1 MASLARVTLKDVA
14 ARAGVSYQTVSKVIN
29 GQGSVGRETE
39 ELIWQVVGEL
49 GYRTNVTARSL
60 RKQATGLIGYTWTPM
75 PPDRVN
81 PILDRFLTGTMQA
94 AEAVGYHLMLFPSP
108 ASDEQ
113 VSVYRQLIHSGR
125 VDGFIVASTNYD
137 DPRIK
142 LLLELQFPFVA
153 FGRANPEWDFC
164 FVDVDGRAGVRAA
177 TEHLLAQ
184 GHRAIA
190 IIAWPGSSRV
200 GTSRFNGYQDALL
213 AAGIEPNGRWI
224 ARTES
229 SFQEGY
235 AAMAAMLALP
245 PDERPTAV
253 VAIDDNLAIG
263 AMRAAI
269 DAGLAVGPQFGV
281 AGFDDTPGVQHLT
294 PPLTSVRQPI
304 LEVAQTL
311 VPMLFH
317 LIDGRRPDPDKV
329 ILAPRLIVRAS
340 SLRTTANTVKEPL
353 L

>member
-1 MASLARVTLKDVA
+1 MPPVSRVTLKDVA

-29 GQGSVGRETE
+29 GQGTVGRETE
-39 ELIWQVVGEL
+39 EHIWQVVAEL

-75 PPDRVN
+75 PPDRAN

-113 VSVYRQLIHSGR
+113 VNVYRQLVHSGR

-137 DPRIK
+137 DPRIR
-142 LLLELQFPFVA
+142 LLLELNFPFVA
-153 FGRANPEWDFC
+153 FGRANPDWDFC

-190 IIAWPGSSRV
+190 VIGWPGSSRV
-200 GTSRFNGYQDALL
+200 GTSRFAGYLDALA
-213 AAGIEPNGRWI
+213 AAGIDPHPHWI

-229 SFQEGY
+229 SFQDAY
-235 AAMAAMLALP
+235 ALTQGFLALP
-245 PDERPTAV
+245 PAERPTAV
-253 VAIDDNLAIG
+253 VALDDTLAIG
-263 AMRAAI
+263 AMRAAL
-269 DAGLAVGPQFGV
+269 DAGLAVGPEFGV
-281 AGFDDTPGVQHLT
+281 TGFDDTPGVQHFS
-294 PPLTSVRQPI
+294 PSLTSVRQPV

-311 VPMLFH
+311 VPMLFQ
-317 LIDGRRPDPDKV
+317 LIDGQRPDPDKV
-329 ILAPRLIVRAS
+329 ILEPRLIIRAS
-340 SLRTTANTVKEPL
+340 SLRTTMKEQQP
-353 L
+353 

>member
-1 MASLARVTLKDVA
+1 MASVSRVTLKDVA
-14 ARAGVSYQTVSKVIN
+14 ARAGVSYQTVSKVLN

-39 ELIWQVVGEL
+39 ELIWQVVAEL

-60 RKQATGLIGYTWTPM
+60 RKQSTGLIGYTWTPM

-81 PILDRFLTGTMQA
+81 PILDRFLTGSMQA

-113 VSVYRQLIHSGR
+113 VNVYRQLIRSGR

-164 FVDVDGRAGVRAA
+164 YVDVDGRAGVRAA

-190 IIAWPGSSRV
+190 VIRWPGSSRV
-200 GTSRFNGYQDALL
+200 GASRFAGYQDAMA
-213 AAGIEPNGRWI
+213 AAGIEVQPQWI
-224 ARTES
+224 VEAES
-229 SFQEGY
+229 TFQNGY
-235 AAMAAMLALP
+235 AVTQALLALP
-245 PDERPTAV
+245 PGDRSTAI

-263 AMRAAI
+263 ALRAAL
-269 DAGLAVGPQFGV
+269 DAGYAVGPELGIT
-281 AGFDDTPGVQHLT
+281 GFDDTPGVQHLS
-294 PPLTSVRQPI
+294 PALTSVRQPI

-311 VPMLFH
+311 VPMLFQ
-317 LIDGRRPDPDKV
+317 LIDGQHPQPDKV
-329 ILAPRLIVRAS
+329 ILEPRLIVRAS
-340 SLRTTANTVKEPL
+340 SLRNPLKEQ
-353 L
+353 

>member
-1 MASLARVTLKDVA
+1 MPPVSRVTLKDVA

-29 GQGSVGRETE
+29 GQGTVGRETE
-39 ELIWQVVGEL
+39 ELIWQVVAEL

-75 PPDRVN
+75 PPDRAN

-113 VSVYRQLIHSGR
+113 VNVYRQLIHSGR

-142 LLLELQFPFVA
+142 LLLELNFPFVA
-153 FGRANPEWDFC
+153 FGRANPDWDFC
-164 FVDVDGRAGVRAA
+164 YVDVDGRAGVRAA

-190 IIAWPGSSRV
+190 VIGWPGASRV
-200 GTSRFNGYQDALL
+200 GTSRFAGYLDALA
-213 AAGIEPNGRWI
+213 AAGIDPHPHWI

-229 SFQEGY
+229 SFQDAY
-235 AAMAAMLALP
+235 ALTQGFLALP
-245 PDERPTAV
+245 PAERPTAV
-253 VAIDDNLAIG
+253 VALDDTLAIG
-263 AMRAAI
+263 AMRAAL
-269 DAGLAVGPQFGV
+269 DAGLAVGPEFGV
-281 AGFDDTPGVQHLT
+281 TGFDDTPGVQHFS
-294 PPLTSVRQPI
+294 PPLTSVRQPV

-311 VPMLFH
+311 IPMLFH
-317 LIDGRRPDPDKV
+317 LIDGQRPDPDKV
-329 ILAPRLIVRAS
+329 ILEPRLIVRAS
-340 SLRTTANTVKEPL
+340 SLRTTTKEQQP
-353 L
+353 

>member
-1 MASLARVTLKDVA
+1 VASLSRVTLKDVA

-39 ELIWQVVGEL
+39 ELIWQVVAEL

-81 PILDRFLTGTMQA
+81 PILDRFLTGSMQA

-113 VSVYRQLIHSGR
+113 VNVYRQLIHSGR

-137 DPRIK
+137 DPRIR
-142 LLLELQFPFVA
+142 LLMELKFPFVA
-153 FGRANPEWDFC
+153 FGRANPDWDFC
-164 FVDVDGRAGVRAA
+164 YVDVDGRAGVRAA
-177 TEHLLAQ
+177 TEHLLVQ

-190 IIAWPGSSRV
+190 VIAWPGNSRV
-200 GTSRFNGYQDALL
+200 GTSRFAGYQDAMA
-213 AAGIEPNGRWI
+213 AAGFAVNPRWI
-224 ARTES
+224 VRAES

-235 AAMAAMLALP
+235 SATQSLLALP
-245 PDERPTAV
+245 SVERPTAV
-253 VAIDDNLAIG
+253 VALDDNLAIG
-263 AMRAAI
+263 AVRAAE
-269 DAGLAVGPQFGV
+269 DARLAVGTDFAV
-281 AGFDDTPGVQHLT
+281 TGFDDTPGVQYLS

-311 VPMLFH
+311 VPILFQ
-317 LIDGRRPDPDKV
+317 LIDGHRPEPDKI
-329 ILAPRLIVRAS
+329 ILEPRLIVRAS
-340 SLRTTANTVKEPL
+340 SLRTSVKEQGL
-353 L
+353 

>member
-1 MASLARVTLKDVA
+1 MTSLSRVTLKDVA

-29 GQGSVGRETE
+29 GQGTVGRETE
-39 ELIWQVVGEL
+39 ELIWQVVADL

-75 PPDRVN
+75 PPDRAN

-113 VSVYRQLIHSGR
+113 VNVYRQLIHSGR

-142 LLLELQFPFVA
+142 LLMELNFPFVA

-164 FVDVDGRAGVRAA
+164 YVDIDGRAGVRAA

-190 IIAWPGSSRV
+190 VIAWPGSSRV
-200 GTSRFNGYQDALL
+200 GTSRFAGYQDAMA
-213 AAGIEPNGRWI
+213 AAGIEIKPCWVMR
-224 ARTES
+224 AES
-229 SFQEGY
+229 SIADGYSVMQE
-235 AAMAAMLALP
+235 LLSLP
-245 PDERPTAV
+245 AGERPTAV
-253 VAIDDNLAIG
+253 VAIDDNLAMG
-263 AMRAAI
+263 AMRAAQ
-269 DAGLAVGPQFGV
+269 DAGIAVGPQLGIT
-281 AGFDDTPGVQHLT
+281 GFDDTPGIQHLS
-294 PPLTSVRQPI
+294 PPLSSVRQPI

-311 VPMLFH
+311 VPMLFQ

-329 ILAPRLIVRAS
+329 ILQPRLIVRAS
-340 SLRTTANTVKEPL
+340 SLRSAEKEHQP
-353 L
+353 

>member
-1 MASLARVTLKDVA
+1 MASVSRVTLKDVA

-29 GQGSVGRETE
+29 GQGSVGRDTE
-39 ELIWQVVGEL
+39 DLIWQVVAEL

-108 ASDEQ
+108 HSDEQ
-113 VSVYRQLIHSGR
+113 VNVYRQLIHSGR

-153 FGRANPEWDFC
+153 FGRANPDWDFC
-164 FVDVDGRAGVRAA
+164 YVDVDGRAGVRAA

-184 GHRAIA
+184 GHRAVAA
-190 IIAWPGSSRV
+190 IRWPGTSRV
-200 GTSRFNGYQDALL
+200 GTSRFSGYQDAMH
-213 AAGIEPNGRWI
+213 AAGLEVRPEWI
-224 ARTES
+224 AEAES
-229 SFQEGY
+229 TFQDGY
-235 AAMAAMLALP
+235 AAAAALLALP
-245 PDERPTAV
+245 RDVRPTAI
-253 VAIDDNLAIG
+253 VAIDDNVAIG
-263 AMRAAI
+263 AVRAAL
-269 DAGLAVGPQFGV
+269 DGGFAVGPELGI
-281 AGFDDTPGVQHLT
+281 AGFDDMPGIQHLS
-294 PPLTSVRQPI
+294 PALTSVRQPI

-311 VPMLFH
+311 VPMLFQ
-317 LIDGRRPDPDKV
+317 LIDGGRPDPDKV
-329 ILAPRLIVRAS
+329 ILEPRLIVRAS
-340 SLRTTANTVKEPL
+340 SLRNPMKEQQP
-353 L
+353 

>member
-1 MASLARVTLKDVA
+1 MTSLSRVTLKDVA

-29 GQGSVGRETE
+29 GQGTVGRETE
-39 ELIWQVVGEL
+39 ELIWQVVAEL

-75 PPDRVN
+75 PPDRAN

-108 ASDEQ
+108 SSDEQ
-113 VSVYRQLIHSGR
+113 VNVYRQLIHSGR

-142 LLLELQFPFVA
+142 LLMELNFPFVA
-153 FGRANPEWDFC
+153 FGRANPDWDFC
-164 FVDVDGRAGVRAA
+164 YVDIDGRAGVRAA

-184 GHRAIA
+184 GHRSIA
-190 IIAWPGSSRV
+190 VIAWPGSSRV
-200 GTSRFNGYQDALL
+200 GTSRFAGYQDAM
-213 AAGIEPNGRWI
+213 AAGGIEVLPQWV
-224 ARTES
+224 ARAES
-229 SFQEGY
+229 SFADGY
-235 AAMAAMLALP
+235 SVMQGLLALP

-253 VAIDDNLAIG
+253 VAIDDNLAMG
-263 AMRAAI
+263 AMRAVQ
-269 DAGLAVGPQFGV
+269 DAGIAVGSQLGIT
-281 AGFDDTPGVQHLT
+281 GFDDTPGVQHLS

-311 VPMLFH
+311 VPMLFQ

-329 ILAPRLIVRAS
+329 ILEPRLIVRAS
-340 SLRTTANTVKEPL
+340 SLRSAEKEHQP
-353 L
+353 

>member
-1 MASLARVTLKDVA
+1 MASVSRVTLKDVA

-29 GQGSVGRETE
+29 GQGSVGRDTE
-39 ELIWQVVGEL
+39 ELIWQVVADL

-113 VSVYRQLIHSGR
+113 VNVYRQLIHSGR

-142 LLLELQFPFVA
+142 LLLELEFPFVA

-164 FVDVDGRAGVRAA
+164 YVDVDGRAGVRAA
-177 TEHLLAQ
+177 TEHLLAE
-184 GHRAIA
+184 GHRAIGV
-190 IIAWPGSSRV
+190 IRWPGASRV
-200 GTSRFNGYQDALL
+200 GTSRFSGYQDAMQ
-213 AAGIEPNGRWI
+213 AAGIEVRTAWI
-224 ARTES
+224 AYAES
-229 SFQEGY
+229 TFGDGY
-235 AAMAAMLALP
+235 AAAQGLLSLP
-245 PDERPTAV
+245 PADRPTAI
-253 VAIDDNLAIG
+253 VAIDDNVAIG
-263 AMRAAI
+263 ALRAAV
-269 DAGLAVGPQFGV
+269 DAGLAVGPQLGIT
-281 AGFDDTPGVQHLT
+281 GFDDTPGVQHLS
-294 PPLTSVRQPI
+294 PGLTSVRQPV

-311 VPMLFH
+311 VPMLFQ
-317 LIDGRRPDPDKV
+317 LIDGQRPTPDKV
-329 ILAPRLIVRAS
+329 ILEPRLIVRES
-340 SLRTTANTVKEPL
+340 SLRNPTKEQQP
-353 L
+353 